1 MSSVLVAK
9 SPPEGAG
16 FKNFILCVFVHS
28 GQKCGKLW
36 RNKKHQ
42 NVVNFQC
49 ARNNCISTWK
59 VISDLGKIEK
69 KILNKGAPLI
79 PRTRKYRI
87 QGCCSSTKKTSKPG
101 LLENIFG
108 VRCEWMFGEWVVQDV
123 CILSGYDK
131 KTSRWRRCYW
141 DSGPA

>member
-1 MSSVLVAK
+1 MSPTLEKERAERSCILTIMCGVCDSRGMSSVLVAK

-69 KILNKGAPLI
+69 KILNKGRGYTYLNSI
-79 PRTRKYRI
+79 IDFDY
-87 QGCCSSTKKTSKPG
+87 CVHTKMEMNLTWKDLTG
-101 LLENIFG
+101 LHI
-108 VRCEWMFGEWVVQDV
+108 
-123 CILSGYDK
+123 S
-131 KTSRWRRCYW
+131 
-141 DSGPA
+141 